1 MKSFSKAWNILSNR
15 VLVYVSRLKRAS
27 SFTSLKSDVDCQDI
41 DCRKVTATGEV
52 KCTST
57 TAPFYPPVV
66 TNTQRGAMSGMT
78 KGAMVFNSSTNKL
91 NVYNGSGWEVVTSS
105 WQGVL

>member
-1 MKSFSKAWNILSNR
+1 MAKYYTKISSIDTVNGIN
-15 VLVYVSRLKRAS
+15 AS
-27 SFTSLKSDVDCQDI
+27 EGYGLACSQDLDRQDI

-66 TNTQRGAMSGMT
+66 TTGQRTGMSGLT
-78 KGAMVFNSSTNKL
+78 AGAMVYDSDIGSLYF
-91 NVYNGSGWEVVTSS
+91 YNGSTWKRVEVVA
-105 WQGVL
+105 

>member
-1 MKSFSKAWNILSNR
+1 MAKFYCNLSAGDTVNSILANGST
-15 VLVYVSRLKRAS
+15 YDVSISQDL
-27 SFTSLKSDVDCQDI
+27 DCQDV

-66 TNTQRGAMSGMT
+66 TTSQRNSMTVT
-78 KGAMVFNSSTNKL
+78 KGAMVFNSTTNKL
-91 NVYNGSGWEVVTSS
+91 NVYNGSAWEAVTS
-105 WQGVL
+105 V

>member
-1 MKSFSKAWNILSNR
+1 MAKYYSGIGEGETLDSMLANGSTYGISP
-15 VLVYVSRLKRAS
+15 SQ
-27 SFTSLKSDVDCQDI
+27 DIDCQDI

-66 TNTQRGAMSGMT
+66 TTDQRNAISGMT
-78 KGAMVFNSSTNKL
+78 QGAV
-91 NVYNGSGWEVVTSS
+91 VYDSDLDTLCSVSYTHLRAHETV
-105 WQGVL
+105 